1 MAQDESPSERADEK
15 EEWLTLGLAATL
27 NRRYAADQRVFLETL
42 VATLERSLPGHVK
55 IVRKGWLLAR
65 SRPVNRLG
73 VTLGDHCYE
82 LENRGHG
89 PLQAK
94 RLLYKR
100 GIALATDELTMEE
113 WIRELCAAIE
123 NHAAHNQAA
132 AEALKRLAG

>member
-1 MAQDESPSERADEK
+1 MSQDKSAGLKADEK

-27 NRRYAADQRVFLETL
+27 NRRYTADQKVFLETL
-42 VATLERSLPGHVK
+42 AGTLQRSLPGHVQ
-55 IVRKGWLLAR
+55 IRRKGWFLTR
-65 SRPVNRLG
+65 IRPVHKLG

-82 LENRGHG
+82 LENPGHG
-89 PLQAK
+89 ALRAK

-100 GIALATDELTMEE
+100 GIALATDELSMEE

-123 NHAAHNQAA
+123 SHAAHNRAA